1 MRRFHIGTPEW
12 APPRVPLQLPLG
24 YGSLGW
30 LVHLIRKHQLNLLE
44 VDLAPIAQA
53 CYDYWQSVG
62 DLDEASD
69 ALAVLAHLTERKA
82 QRLLMPDP
90 EPEPDVEE
98 NAVGMPLPQ
107 HYLDAVAW
115 LREREGERA
124 MLFFRGAPIDPEAY
138 TLPDS
143 EGAELPDRLW
153 LALRRL
159 LHRVLPV
166 PDAIPERRYFS
177 VHARMVELRER
188 IARTDQPLAFDTLVS
203 ECESVLDLLVWF
215 LAMLELWRLEQV
227 SVSIDDANQ
236 IWLEPVPIGQE
247 ARSP

>member
-30 LVHLIRKHQLNLLE
+30 LVNLVRKQRLNLME

-69 ALAVLAHLTERKA
+69 ALAVLASLTERKA

-90 EPEPDVEE
+90 EPETEPEWDGVF
-98 NAVGMPLPQ
+98 NSLPQ
-107 HYLDAVAW
+107 HYLQAVAW

-124 MLFFRGAPIDPEAY
+124 MLFFRGMPVDTDAIL
-138 TLPDS
+138 LPDP

-159 LHRVLPV
+159 LQRVLPV

-177 VHARMVELRER
+177 IHARMVELRQYLSQSSEP
-188 IARTDQPLAFDTLVS
+188 IPFDNLVQT
-203 ECESVLDLLVWF
+203 CETVLDLLVWF

-227 SVSIDDANQ
+227 SVTVDESNQ
-236 IWLEPVPIGQE
+236 LWLEPVGTAQAE
-247 ARSP
+247 